1 MIFTDIA
8 WFLLN
13 RSRKMTGYIHKRKHE
28 LLPQPGLFVFIFRF
42 ITYFMQAAHTDL
54 HRWWISDFCENDT
67 ILHLFILLR

>member
-1 MIFTDIA
+1 MGFNSAFKGLMIFTDIA

-42 ITYFMQAAHTDL
+42 I
-54 HRWWISDFCENDT
+54 R
-67 ILHLFILLR
+67 LRKTHAIESL